1 MRFAGGQLTPISN
14 KNVQN
19 VFNDFFGG
27 DRDRFVSGYDPDD
40 AAYYITGTSS
50 NTPTKNTTYSYNVNY
65 GKWQSRCSFVPDF
78 YGFVNNLML
87 SFKEQNG
94 HIHSHDSG
102 IFNTF
107 YGDASDSIVEVVSK
121 LSPSRVKVYNAI
133 SYEGDSGNWD
143 VVGNADITTDLSQ
156 ETGGVTS
163 WRENEGSYY
172 AAMPRDKS
180 SNSTSEEIHIGD
192 LTLDSVTTYTVT
204 GARLNRLPI
213 PLNIDLTIAGETK
226 QVTAY
231 TATTITFNTALSSPT
246 TNMKLE
252 LAREGDVIRGH
263 YAKIKLTLP
272 SADSGTKQ
280 ELYCINT
287 HITDS
292 KSHHPLG
299 G

>member
-1 MRFAGGQLTPISN
+1 M
-14 KNVQN
+14 
-19 VFNDFFGG
+19 
-27 DRDRFVSGYDPDD
+27 
-40 AAYYITGTSS
+40 
-50 NTPTKNTTYSYNVNY
+50 
-65 GKWQSRCSFVPDF
+65 
-78 YGFVNNLML
+78 
-87 SFKEQNG
+87 
-94 HIHSHDSG
+94 
-102 IFNTF
+102 
-107 YGDASDSIVEVVSK
+107 VEVVSK

-133 SYEGDSGNWD
+133 SYESDSGNWD
-143 VVGNADITTDLSQ
+143 IVGDTDITTDLSQ
-156 ETGGVTS
+156 ETGGITS

-172 AAMPRDKS
+172 AAIPRDKS

-192 LTLDSVTTYTVT
+192 LTLDSGTTYTVT

-213 PLNIDLTIAGETK
+213 PLNVDLTIAGETR

-252 LAREGDVIRGH
+252 LAGEGDAIRGH
-263 YAKIKLTLP
+263 FSKIKLTLP
-272 SADSGTKQ
+272 SADAGEKQ